1 MGWSEGRRKPWMRV
15 SFGVELDDSRRLNEY
30 NVQLPKKYI
39 GKVIKKDEY
48 MREYNSLK
56 KGDRIVLDGGED
68 EFRFIGWGDK
78 GKPWM
83 TIQGDD

>member
-1 MGWSEGRRKPWMRV
+1 MRV

-39 GKVIKKDEY
+39 GKVIKKEEY

-56 KGDRIVLDGGED
+56 KGDRIVLDGGE
-68 EFRFIGWGDK
+68 E
-78 GKPWM
+78 
-83 TIQGDD
+83 